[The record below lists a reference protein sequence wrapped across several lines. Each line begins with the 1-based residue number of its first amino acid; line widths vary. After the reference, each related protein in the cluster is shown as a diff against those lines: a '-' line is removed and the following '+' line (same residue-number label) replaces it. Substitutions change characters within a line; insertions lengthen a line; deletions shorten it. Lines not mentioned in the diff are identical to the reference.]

1 MKKLLKMNPQ
11 YLISIGLILMGIG
24 GVFFDETSDTGFGIL
39 LLGSLSTITGAL
51 LGLLNKK

>member
-1 MKKLLKMNPQ
+1 MKKLLKINPQ

-24 GVFFDETSDTGFGIL
+24 GVFFDITSDTGFGIL
-39 LLGSLSTITGAL
+39 LLGSLSTITGAT